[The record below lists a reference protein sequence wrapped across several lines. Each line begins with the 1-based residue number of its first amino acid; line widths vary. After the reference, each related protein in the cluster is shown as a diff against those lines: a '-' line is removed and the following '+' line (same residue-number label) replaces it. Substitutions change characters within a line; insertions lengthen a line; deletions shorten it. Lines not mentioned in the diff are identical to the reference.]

1 MTHETFQD
9 KIIEV
14 SRIKAEAEALA
25 LKVGIA
31 PAAAERIVRELL
43 AAGVLEVKGDRFYR
57 KGADKSW
64 LNDGGPADGIWKP
77 KVG

>member
-1 MTHETFQD
+1 M
-9 KIIEV
+9 
-14 SRIKAEAEALA
+14 
-25 LKVGIA
+25 
-31 PAAAERIVRELL
+31 VRELL
-43 AAGVLEVKGDRFYR
+43 AAGALEVRAGRFCR

>member
-1 MTHETFQD
+1 MPD
-9 KIIEV
+9 DA
-14 SRIKAEAEALA
+14 RIKAEAEALA
-25 LKVGIA
+25 FKVGIA